1 MRTSPICT
9 GMFSTAAEPPFVETF
24 AHWEFATGTGDQVK
38 DVAQFFGLTYF
49 TEKDEI
55 VHALRTAIV
64 SPDGKVAR
72 IYQGNEW
79 KTDEVIEEIKKAA
92 STPTP

>member
-1 MRTSPICT
+1 
-9 GMFSTAAEPPFVETF
+9 MFSTAAEPPFVETF